1 MHRFVGIHRRAVLIA
16 YQRFQAADRLLSEA
30 QSAALVWLPETIA
43 KKTILMGNPGSRL
56 RRRLEQ
62 RDRALAR
69 LNLLKQALKDARA
82 REKQGEK
89 GPSLLA

>member
-1 MHRFVGIHRRAVLIA
+1 VHRFVGIHRRAVLIA

-30 QSAALVWLPETIA
+30 QSAALVWFPETIA
-43 KKTILMGNPGSRL
+43 NKTMLMGDPGSRL

-69 LNLLKQALKDARA
+69 LNLLKQALKEARA
-82 REKQGEK
+82 RKKQGEK